1 MRKFTLEIWV
11 TTNSLLLLTF
21 IKENMKQILF
31 LLQPSAWYT
40 FPERNCK
47 RNFISSEPPSKDGNA
62 MDSQQYPGNLFLIKY
77 ELDIHVYN

>member
-1 MRKFTLEIWV
+1 
-11 TTNSLLLLTF
+11 
-21 IKENMKQILF
+21 MKQMLF
-31 LLQPSAWYT
+31 LWQPAAWCT

-62 MDSQQYPGNLFLIKY
+62 IDLQQYPGNLFLIKY